1 MTWFWWAILAV
12 VAYSILGVLFKLVSN
27 VEKNPLLISFMYLFV
42 SSLCS
47 FPLIIREGANFNVS
61 SFVWFMLGLSI
72 VVYTLAS
79 TFNFRA
85 FQVADVSTATILTR
99 SAPLWILIGGVFLFG
114 EQLSPKQ
121 ILGCLLVLAAIII
134 LGLTGKRIKF
144 ERGELLALFSG
155 LMFGAGAL
163 FDKWLLNYFNLSWYL
178 FLSLFLTAVA
188 IFVTFRKQIDL
199 NGLLSKRKF
208 LLMILIMGLL
218 LTIGNVF
225 LFTAYKDNGY
235 VSLTNI
241 ITQMRIPIIS
251 LVGIVFLKERDKIL
265 NKIIAT
271 ALIVIGIILLA

>member
-1 MTWFWWAILAV
+1 MAV